1 MEISDRINELKAL
14 KKYSQKDLAKIAG
27 VSNTAIGTYEKGTV
41 IPPTHVLIN
50 ISKAC
55 NVSVDWL
62 CGLSDDMNESHEC
75 TTVADV
81 IKAILL
87 ILTAD
92 GAHIYKVDDIEEF
105 YSYGTDDEGRAVRAY
120 PEEPNSIL
128 FSTKQYWDILQECK
142 KVNDLYKQGILDD
155 KLYSLWQKKIFDE
168 YKDIPIKKD

>member
-1 MEISDRINELKAL
+1 MEISDRINELKTL

-41 IPPTHVLIN
+41 TPPTHVLVN
-50 ISKAC
+50 IAKAC
-55 NVSVDWL
+55 NVSMDWL
-62 CGLSDDMNESHEC
+62 CGLSDVMNESHEC

-92 GAHIYKVDDIEEF
+92 GANIYKVDDIEEF
-105 YSYGTDDEGRAVRAY
+105 YSYDTDDKGQTIRTY
-120 PEEPNSIL
+120 PEGPNSIL

-142 KVNDLYKQGILDD
+142 KVNDLYEQGLFDD
-155 KLYSLWQKKIFDE
+155 KLYSLWQEKILDE
-168 YKDIPIKKD
+168 YKDTPIKND